1 MKSSV
6 CHFSLPYRFRVC
18 YFFLV
23 SACGL
28 CLTAQAA
35 EWDIRPRLSISE
47 TYTDNVRLGG
57 IGGFGGFGGLGGA
70 GGGSEFITQINPGV
84 NLTGNGRRF
93 NANANYTLNSLFF
106 ANSGRTLIRQQLN
119 SNGTAEILRD
129 LFFVDGRA
137 SISQQNAFLFGSQAL
152 DNANLSG
159 NTRDIRNWSISP
171 YARHRFKNLAS
182 GEIRYARSG
191 VSSNQRNFFNN
202 SSDAF
207 IASLNSG
214 SAFRTLGW
222 GINYTHTEIS
232 RERAG
237 VNLGKIEMERITGT
251 LRYVITPQFSLIGT
265 GGYERNSFISIRG
278 KPSSHSWTAGFS
290 WAPTSRTTLSASA
303 GERFFGRTFSGAF
316 DHRTRGTLWNA
327 SYVEDITTF
336 GQQSLLGGSILNAG
350 SLGQLPGIGDAGGLL
365 NRGLPSN
372 ISDPNNFLTNRL
384 FLLKNFQASLTLNG
398 RKNSL
403 IFRVFNMSRKSFSSD
418 QEDADLIGLQN
429 AFLTRDT
436 RQTGGNVLWN
446 HRLGPRT
453 DVNINL
459 GYTQFEFNATNQTN
473 DNIIA
478 TLGVNKQ
485 LSEKLNASL
494 LYRHQR
500 RITESTSGSFSNN
513 FSANAITATLN
524 MDF

>member
-1 MKSSV
+1 MKLPV
-6 CHFSLPYRFRVC
+6 CHFSITHRFCVWGI
-18 YFFLV
+18 FLV
-23 SACGL
+23 CASGWF
-28 CLTAQAA
+28 LTVQAA

-57 IGGFGGFGGLGGA
+57 IGGFGGFGGSGT
-70 GGGSEFITQINPGV
+70 SRSDFITQINPGV

-129 LFFVDGRA
+129 LLFIDGRA
-137 SISQQNAFLFGSQAL
+137 AISQQNAFLFGSQAP

-159 NTRDIRNWSISP
+159 NLRDVRTWSISP
-171 YARHRFKNLAS
+171 YMRHRFKNLAS
-182 GEIRYARSG
+182 GEVRYARSG
-191 VSSNQRNFFNN
+191 VSSNARRFFNN

-222 GINYTHTEIS
+222 GLNYTHTEIS

-237 VNLGKIEMERITGT
+237 IDLGKIELERTTGT
-251 LRYVITPQFSLIGT
+251 LRYAVTSQFSLIGT

-278 KPSSHSWTAGFS
+278 KPSSHFWTAGFS
-290 WAPTSRTTLSASA
+290 WTPTRRTSLSASA
-303 GERFFGRTFSGAF
+303 GERFFGRTFFGSF
-316 DHRTRGTLWNA
+316 EHRTRRTLWNA

-336 GQQSLLGGSILNAG
+336 GQQSLLGGAILNAG
-350 SLGQLPGIGDAGGLL
+350 FLGQLPGLDGTSIL
-365 NRGLPSN
+365 NQGLPL
-372 ISDPNNFLTNRL
+372 ILSDPNNFLTNRL
-384 FLLKNFQASLTLNG
+384 FLLKRFQASLAING
-398 RKNSL
+398 RKNTVV
-403 IFRVFNMSRKSFSSD
+403 FRVFNMTRKSFSPD
-418 QEDADLIGLQN
+418 QEDADLIGLPN
-429 AFLTRDT
+429 ALLTRDT

-453 DVNINL
+453 NVNVNF
-459 GYTQFEFNATNQTN
+459 GYTQFEFNATGQTN

-485 LSEKLNASL
+485 LSERVSASL

-500 RITESTSGSFSNN
+500 RLTGNANNFSNN

-524 MDF
+524 MNF

>member
-1 MKSSV
+1 MKLPV
-6 CHFSLPYRFRVC
+6 CHPLLSYRLCVWSV
-18 YFFLV
+18 FLAGT
-23 SACGL
+23 SGWFI
-28 CLTAQAA
+28 TAQAA
-35 EWDIRPRLSISE
+35 QWDIRPRLSVSE

-57 IGGFGGFGGLGGA
+57 IGGFGGV
-70 GGGSEFITQINPGV
+70 GGGGGGGDFITQINPGV
-84 NLTGNGRRF
+84 SLTGDGRRF
-93 NANANYTLNSLFF
+93 SVNANYTLNNLFF
-106 ANSGRTLIRQQLN
+106 ANRGRTLVRQQLN

-137 SISQQNAFLFGSQAL
+137 AISQQNAFLFGSQAA

-159 NTRDIRNWSISP
+159 NLRDIRTWSISP

-182 GEIRYARSG
+182 GEVRYARSG
-191 VSSNQRNFFNN
+191 ISSNARRFFNN

-237 VNLGKIEMERITGT
+237 VNLGTIELERTTGT
-251 LRYVITPQFSLIGT
+251 VRYVVTSQFSLIGT

-278 KPSSHSWTAGFS
+278 KPSSHFWTAGFS
-290 WAPTSRTTLSASA
+290 WEPTRRTSLSASG
-303 GERFFGRTFSGAF
+303 GERFFGKTFSGAF
-316 DHRTRGTLWNA
+316 DHRTRRTLWNA

-336 GQQSLLGGSILNAG
+336 GQQQSLFGGGILNAG
-350 SLGQLPGIGDAGGLL
+350 SLGQLPGITDGTALL
-365 NRGLPSN
+365 NQGLPLN
-372 ISDPNNFLTNRL
+372 VSDPNNFLTNRL
-384 FLLKNFQASLTLNG
+384 FLLKRFQASLTLNG

-403 IFRVFNMSRKSFSSD
+403 VFRVFNLSRKSFSPD

-429 AFLTRDT
+429 ALLTRDT
-436 RQTGGNVLWN
+436 KQVGGNVLWN

-453 DVNINL
+453 NANVNF
-459 GYTQFEFNATNQTN
+459 GYTRFNFNATNRST

-478 TLGVNKQ
+478 MLSVNKQ
-485 LSEKLNASL
+485 FTENMNAGLS
-494 LYRHQR
+494 YRHQR
-500 RITESTSGSFSNN
+500 RITERAISSLGND

-524 MDF
+524 MNF

>member
-1 MKSSV
+1 MKS
-6 CHFSLPYRFRVC
+6 PVC
-18 YFFLV
+18 YSSLTHRFYVWGIFLA
-23 SACGL
+23 SISGWH
-28 CLTAQAA
+28 LTVQAA
-35 EWDIRPRLSISE
+35 EWDIRPRLFISE

-57 IGGFGGFGGLGGA
+57 VGGVGGIGGGA
-70 GGGSEFITQINPGV
+70 GGSEFITQINPGV
-84 NLTGNGRRF
+84 SLTGNGRRF
-93 NANANYTLNSLFF
+93 NANANYTLNNLFF
-106 ANSGRTLIRQQLN
+106 AKSGRTLIRQQLN
-119 SNGTAEILRD
+119 SNGTTEVLRD

-137 SISQQNAFLFGSQAL
+137 AISQQNAFLFGSQAP

-159 NTRDIRNWSISP
+159 NMRDIRTWSISP

-182 GEIRYARSG
+182 GEVRYARSG

-232 RERAG
+232 RKRAG
-237 VNLGKIEMERITGT
+237 MDLGRIELERTTGT
-251 LRYVITPQFSLIGT
+251 LRYVVTSQFSLIGT

-278 KPSSHSWTAGFS
+278 KPSSHFWTAGFS
-290 WAPTSRTTLSASA
+290 WAPTRRTNLSASA
-303 GERFFGRTFSGAF
+303 GERFFGKTFSGSF
-316 DHRTRGTLWNA
+316 DHRTRRTLWNA

-336 GQQSLLGGSILNAG
+336 GQQSLLGGAILDAG
-350 SLGQLPGIGDAGGLL
+350 FLGQLPGLGDGAGLL
-365 NRGLPSN
+365 NQGLPLN
-372 ISDPNNFLTNRL
+372 ASDPNNFLTNRL
-384 FLLKNFQASLTLNG
+384 FLLKRFQASLTLNG

-403 IFRVFNMSRKSFSSD
+403 IFRVFTLSRKSFSPD

-429 AFLTRDT
+429 ALLTRDT

-453 DVNINL
+453 NVNVNF
-459 GYTQFEFNATNQTN
+459 GYTQFQFNATSQTN

-478 TLGVNKQ
+478 TLGINKQ
-485 LSEKLNASL
+485 LSEKINASL
-494 LYRHQR
+494 LYRHLR
-500 RITESTSGSFSNN
+500 RLTKNTNNFSND
-513 FSANAITATLN
+513 FSANAITAALN
-524 MDF
+524 MTF

>member
-1 MKSSV
+1 MKIPVCPVFLTRRFCIWGGCLLSV
-6 CHFSLPYRFRVC
+6 GSGF
-18 YFFLV
+18 
-23 SACGL
+23 
-28 CLTAQAA
+28 LTAQAA

-57 IGGFGGFGGLGGA
+57 VGGFGG
-70 GGGSEFITQINPGV
+70 GGGRGGSDFITQINPGI

-93 NANANYTLNSLFF
+93 DVNANYTLNNLFF
-106 ANSGRTLIRQQLN
+106 ANSGLTRIRQQLS
-119 SNGTAEILRD
+119 SNGTAELLRD

-137 SISQQNAFLFGSQAL
+137 NISQQNAFLFGSQAA

-159 NTRDIRNWSISP
+159 NVRNIRTWSISP

-182 GEIRYARSG
+182 GEVRYARSS
-191 VSSNQRNFFNN
+191 VSSNQRNFFSN

-214 SAFRTLGW
+214 SAFRILGW
-222 GINYTHTEIS
+222 GINYSHTEIT
-232 RERAG
+232 RERGG
-237 VNLGKIEMERITGT
+237 VNLGKIELERATGT
-251 LRYVITPQFSLIGT
+251 LRYVVNSQFSLIGT

-278 KPSSHSWTAGFS
+278 KPSSTFWTAGFS
-290 WAPTSRTTLSASA
+290 WAPTRRTNLSASA
-303 GERFFGRTFSGAF
+303 GKRFFGDTYAASF
-316 DHRTRGTLWNA
+316 DHRTRRTLWSA
-327 SYVEDITTF
+327 SYTEDITTF
-336 GQQSLLGGSILNAG
+336 GGQQSLFGGGILNAG
-350 SLGQLPGIGDAGGLL
+350 SLGQLPGIGDGTALL
-365 NRGLPSN
+365 NQGLPLN
-372 ISDPNNFLTNRL
+372 VSDPNNFLTNRL
-384 FLLKNFQASLTLNG
+384 FLLRRFQASLALNG

-403 IFRVFNMSRKSFSSD
+403 VFRVFTLSRKSFSPD
-418 QEDADLIGLQN
+418 QEDAGLIGLQN
-429 AFLTRDT
+429 ALLTRDT

-453 DVNINL
+453 NANINF
-459 GYTQFEFNATNQTN
+459 GYTQFEFNATSQKN

-478 TLGVNKQ
+478 TASINRQ

-500 RITESTSGSFSNN
+500 RLTGNANNFSNN

-524 MDF
+524 MNF

>member
-1 MKSSV
+1 MKLLV
-6 CHFSLPYRFRVC
+6 CHYFVILRFHVWGI
-18 YFFLV
+18 FLA
-23 SACGL
+23 SISGWF
-28 CLTAQAA
+28 LTAQAA
-35 EWDIRPRLSISE
+35 EWDIQPRLSISE

-57 IGGFGGFGGLGGA
+57 VGGFGGGGA
-70 GGGSEFITQINPGV
+70 GGSEFITQINPGV
-84 NLTGNGRRF
+84 SLTGNGRRF

-137 SISQQNAFLFGSQAL
+137 AIFQQNAFLFGSQAA

-159 NTRDIRNWSISP
+159 NLRDIRTWSISP

-182 GEIRYARSG
+182 GEARYARSG
-191 VSSNQRNFFNN
+191 VSSNGRNFFNT

-222 GINYTHTEIS
+222 GINYTHTEIN

-237 VNLGKIEMERITGT
+237 VNLGKIELERTTGT
-251 LRYVITPQFSLIGT
+251 LRYIVTSQFSLIGT

-278 KPSSHSWTAGFS
+278 KPTSHFWTAGFS
-290 WAPTSRTTLSASA
+290 WAPTRRTNLSASG
-303 GERFFGRTFSGAF
+303 GERFFGKTFSGSF
-316 DHRTRGTLWNA
+316 DHRTRRTLWNA

-336 GQQSLLGGSILNAG
+336 GQQSLFGGAILNAG
-350 SLGQLPGIGDAGGLL
+350 SLGQLLPGGLGGTDLL
-365 NRGLPSN
+365 NQGLPLN
-372 ISDPNNFLTNRL
+372 VSDPNNFLTNRL
-384 FLLKNFQASLTLNG
+384 FLLKRFQASLTLNG

-403 IFRVFNMSRKSFSSD
+403 IFRVFNMSRKSFSPD
-418 QEDADLIGLQN
+418 QEDAGLIGLPN
-429 AFLTRDT
+429 ALLTRDT

-453 DVNINL
+453 NVNVNF
-459 GYTQFEFNATNQTN
+459 GYTQFEFNATGQKN

-478 TLGVNKQ
+478 TLGINKQ
-485 LSEKLNASL
+485 LSERVNASL

-500 RITESTSGSFSNN
+500 RLTENANRNFSNE

-524 MDF
+524 MNF